1 MKSSILASLAALATL
16 LSSALASPLS
26 DLVEK
31 HGLSWMVGK
40 WETAGGE
47 ASLAYEWRVEK
58 NVLAVAFSAGERE
71 SEGMIAL
78 KPGSTEAKYMAVDS
92 KGSVSHGGWSEHN
105 GNPLLK
111 TTTMT
116 AEGESRTM
124 AVEHIKVDADT
135 MKVVVYKT
143 DSSGTIG
150 DQLME
155 AEFIRKK

>member
-1 MKSSILASLAALATL
+1 MDKFVI
-16 LSSALASPLS
+16 
-26 DLVEK
+26 
-31 HGLSWMVGK
+31 
-40 WETAGGE
+40 
-47 ASLAYEWRVEK
+47 
-58 NVLAVAFSAGERE
+58 
-71 SEGMIAL
+71 
-78 KPGSTEAKYMAVDS
+78 
-92 KGSVSHGGWSEHN
+92 
-105 GNPLLK
+105 LK

-116 AEGESRTM
+116 AEGETRTM

>member
-1 MKSSILASLAALATL
+1 MKSSLLATATLAAL
-16 LSSALASPLS
+16 LSSAFASPLS
-26 DLVEK
+26 DLMEK
-31 HGLSWMVGK
+31 HGLTWMVGK
-40 WETAGGE
+40 WQTSGSNV
-47 ASLAYEWRVEK
+47 SLSYDWRVDK

-116 AEGESRTM
+116 AEGETRTM